1 MSALSTAVA
10 DPRAGTDVAPWST
23 PFGRTELS
31 SCEQDVL
38 EVLSE
43 ALQRLP
49 TRKIL
54 NTLRRQGRNRSLSAV
69 KRALACLVAK
79 GVIRSSRRK
88 PFGYVLAGEL
98 PSEPAFQHDLGVVDV
113 LREVGFR
120 MTGNVLM
127 AALAERGNLWSP
139 RQLEAELDRLLAAA
153 EIDCDPNVRPAGFG
167 LPEWHQPVSPQVVTQ
182 HFGRFTFSARF

>member
-1 MSALSTAVA
+1 MSALCSSVA
-10 DPRAGTDVAPWST
+10 DQNSASPWSAT
-23 PFGRTELS
+23 PLSRSELS

-38 EVLSE
+38 EVLGA

-54 NTLRRQGRNRSLSAV
+54 NTLRKQGRNRSLSAV

-79 GVIRSSRRK
+79 GFIRSSRRK

-98 PSEPAFQHDLGVVDV
+98 PCETTFQQDFGVVEV

-120 MTGNVLM
+120 MTESVLM
-127 AALAERGNLWSP
+127 AA
-139 RQLEAELDRLLAAA
+139 
-153 EIDCDPNVRPAGFG
+153 
-167 LPEWHQPVSPQVVTQ
+167 
-182 HFGRFTFSARF
+182 